1 MKVGEVLLHGKFEDE
16 LAYYRKKP
24 LAASSAGNLR

>member
-1 MKVGEVLLHGKFEDE
+1 MKVGEVLLHGKFEDK